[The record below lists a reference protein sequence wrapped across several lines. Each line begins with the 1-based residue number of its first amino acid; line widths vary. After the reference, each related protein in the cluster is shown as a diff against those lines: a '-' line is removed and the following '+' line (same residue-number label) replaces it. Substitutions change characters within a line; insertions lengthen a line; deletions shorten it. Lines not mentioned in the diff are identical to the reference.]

1 MTHCFPDIFFSSKT
15 VSKRQNGVTAFLK
28 FFLYSAN
35 CSRRHQGNCFYSHAG
50 GVLER
55 KTFDTHLSPSAGD
68 HLKEYLDSLNG
79 KYVKG
84 RWV

>member
-1 MTHCFPDIFFSSKT
+1 MTHYFPDIFFSSKT
-15 VSKRQNGVTAFLK
+15 VRKRQNGVTAFLK

-35 CSRRHQGNCFYSHAG
+35 FSRRNQGNCFYSHAG
-50 GVLER
+50 EVLGR

-68 HLKEYLDSLNG
+68 HLKEYLDSING

-84 RWV
+84 RV